1 MHVGRRA
8 VTVRDEHGLVL
19 LKAEH
24 PQARSGSG
32 HHLGLRGFLIRP
44 PGQRVVR
51 DGFLQPAAAGTDAGE
66 RLELGGVAHRRRHLS
81 RRNAGVVGGQIHRL
95 GPRHA
100 GSLAGRRFVRAVGL
114 AVPVAVTRFVQA
126 VCDRASEAR
135 PAPMEFANHIQS
147 FACGSSCR
155 SNPRSRSTATRVPF
169 GSRRP

>member
-1 MHVGRRA
+1 M
-8 VTVRDEHGLVL
+8 
-19 LKAEH
+19 
-24 PQARSGSG
+24 
-32 HHLGLRGFLIRP
+32 
-44 PGQRVVR
+44 R

-66 RLELGGVAHRRRHLS
+66 LLELVWRSSPSPPSVAPQRGRRRWPDSPS
-81 RRNAGVVGGQIHRL
+81 RST
-95 GPRHA
+95 PRGIA
-100 GSLAGRRFVRAVGL
+100 RRSSRFVRAVGL

-155 SNPRSRSTATRVPF
+155 SNRPQPLDRDPSWPF